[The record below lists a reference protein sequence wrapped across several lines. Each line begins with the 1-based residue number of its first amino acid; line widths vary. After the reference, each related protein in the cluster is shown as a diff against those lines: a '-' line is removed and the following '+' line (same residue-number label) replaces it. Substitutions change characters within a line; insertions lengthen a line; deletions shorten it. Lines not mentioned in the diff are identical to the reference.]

1 MTVILAVVG
10 GLGAV
15 TRHLM
20 TTALQRAWNRS
31 WPSGTVIVNLV
42 GSLIAGLVVGRLGS
56 GSATALGFLAGFT
69 TYSAWMVESVWLW
82 QRGPGGHG
90 RALLDVV
97 GTLLAGVFLVWLG
110 SSAGARL

>member
-1 MTVILAVVG
+1 MTVILLAVAG

-15 TRHLM
+15 TRHLT
-20 TTALQRAWNRS
+20 TTAVQRVWNRS
-31 WPSGTVIVNLV
+31 WPSGTVIVNLA
-42 GSLIAGLVVGRLGS
+42 GSVVAGFVSGRS
-56 GSATALGFLAGFT
+56 GSASASLGFLAGFT

-82 QRGPGGHG
+82 SSGPGGHG

-110 SSAGARL
+110 SSVGARL